1 MSDLSIISRGNDGVA
16 RRAWRQRGLLLL
28 VLPGLAWMLVFN
40 YVPMYGVVMAF
51 QDFDPFKGY
60 FRSPWV
66 GLAVFKELF
75 ADSFFWSAVWNTLL
89 ISGLKLLIGFPLPIA
104 FALLLNELPGE
115 RYKKAIQTISYLP
128 YFISWVFVVAFM
140 YVLLAPGSGFINVA
154 VAALGLGDGAH
165 FFLGEAGDFVWLAV
179 GSDIWKNLGW
189 NSVIFIAS
197 IAGIDP
203 QLYEA
208 AIIDGA
214 GRWRRITSITLP
226 AIKPTIIV
234 LLILNVS
241 YLVTQ
246 NFDQMYL
253 MQNPLNQEASEIINT
268 YAYRNGIMLGRYS
281 YGTAIG
287 LFQAVISL
295 ALLVA
300 SNVASRRATG
310 ESLY

>member
-1 MSDLSIISRGNDGVA
+1 MSELSIAGPGAGGIA

-28 VLPGLAWMLVFN
+28 VLPGVAWMLVFD
-40 YVPMYGVVMAF
+40 YAPMYGLVMAF

-89 ISGLKLLIGFPLPIA
+89 ISSLKLLVGFPLPIL
-104 FALLLNELPGE
+104 FAILLNELPG
-115 RYKKAIQTISYLP
+115 RKFKKLVQTISYLP

-140 YVLLAPGSGFINVA
+140 YTLLSPGSGLLNVA
-154 VAALGLGDGAH
+154 LKALGLGDGRH
-165 FFLGEAGDFVWLAV
+165 FFLGESRDFVWLAV
-179 GSDIWKNLGW
+179 GSDVWKNLGW
-189 NSVIFIAS
+189 NSVIFIAA

-208 AIIDGA
+208 AIMDGA
-214 GRWRRITSITLP
+214 GRLRRITSITLP
-226 AIKPTIIV
+226 SIKSTIVI
-234 LLILNVS
+234 LLVLNVS

-253 MQNPLNQEASEIINT
+253 MQNPLNQEVSEIINT
-268 YAYRNGIMLGRYS
+268 YSYRNGIMLGRYS

-287 LFQAVISL
+287 LFQAAVSL
-295 ALLVA
+295 ILLVA
-300 SNVASRRATG
+300 SNAASRRMTG